1 MKYIKLF
8 AHFRKESAR
17 NLSAASE
24 GPMTSHVPIAESRV
38 QKVTERMMGRLLAL
52 ALAHPL
58 ILPHQEN
65 RSSGKKGGS
74 LV

>member
-17 NLSAASE
+17 NLSAAYE
-24 GPMTSHVPIAESRV
+24 GPITSHVPIAESRV

-52 ALAHPL
+52 AHPL

-65 RSSGKKGGS
+65 RSSGKKGDS
-74 LV
+74 HV